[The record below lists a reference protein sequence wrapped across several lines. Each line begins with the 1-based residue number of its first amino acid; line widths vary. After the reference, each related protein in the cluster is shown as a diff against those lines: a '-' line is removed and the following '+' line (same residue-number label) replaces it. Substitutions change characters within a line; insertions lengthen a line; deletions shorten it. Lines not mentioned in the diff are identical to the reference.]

1 MSTLLIDLKYV
12 GFISPRLRNFK
23 RNKAQLFVFSH
34 SCEDNNSSKQKTR
47 CYIYKKGSGMNV
59 YCHHCGYSRKFSNF
73 LRDEDPTLYGEYR
86 LEIFKENSGNQ
97 LQTIPD
103 PTTTPTL
110 PNIET
115 FKQKLDDD
123 IILISDLSEKHPAR
137 QYVVNRKI
145 PYEFFDRIGVVSD
158 FNRFASQYDDSF
170 KNKTSSVPR
179 LILPL
184 YDETGKEVL
193 SYSGRA
199 FGREKPKYLNITVK
213 PDVEKIYGLW
223 RIVPDKPILVVE
235 GQIDSLFLD
244 NCVAI
249 SGANYTGDFLKR
261 NKDRVIIVPD
271 SDFKRNDQVFNALKK
286 AISEGYRISF
296 LPKKDGAKDVND
308 LVKKYNFS
316 SEELSGMIVN
326 TAKSGIDATVELIF
340 QRKNK

>member
-1 MSTLLIDLKYV
+1 
-12 GFISPRLRNFK
+12 
-23 RNKAQLFVFSH
+23 
-34 SCEDNNSSKQKTR
+34 
-47 CYIYKKGSGMNV
+47 MNV

-73 LRDEDPTLYGEYR
+73 LREEDPTLYGEYR

-97 LQTIPD
+97 LQTIPA
-103 PTTTPTL
+103 PTMTPTL

-145 PYEFFDRIGVVSD
+145 PSEFFDRIGVVSD
-158 FNRFASQYDDSF
+158 FNRFASRYDDSF